1 MLTRDFNL
9 RCQSTISSIF
19 VSVFSFSVLML
30 VWLVSFTIDSA
41 SFKLSVSF
49 PGFVPHAFPGS
60 VFSDSTRREEAW
72 TPPQVYQE
80 PQNDKNI
87 VNDDSGSS
95 FFLLQDIKLPAAGE
109 KKLGIFLLCLSNTP
123 PWGWG
128 VVSDIYV
135 LKALIRDF
143 YVPKPLWMN
152 GNVCFFILRMDQLS
166 F

>member
-95 FFLLQDIKLPAAGE
+95 FFLLQDISTFIKIY
-109 KKLGIFLLCLSNTP
+109 KKSVWYRVNTKNNF
-123 PWGWG
+123 
-128 VVSDIYV
+128 VR
-135 LKALIRDF
+135 LIIMRR
-143 YVPKPLWMN
+143 N
-152 GNVCFFILRMDQLS
+152 
-166 F
+166 